1 MTTFLALL
9 FIAIAVLIVLV
20 VLVQRGR
27 GGGLAGAF
35 GSGGGSSSAFGTKTG
50 DVFTTA
56 TVVLFVVF
64 MLMAIW
70 LNFRFQNYKETAAFG
85 QKVTEPADVNTAATK
100 TAADGMMTPPP
111 SAPATPVGPITPTG
125 ITAPTTQP
133 K

>member
-9 FIAIAVLIVLV
+9 FISIAVLIVLV

-56 TVVLFVVF
+56 TVILFVVF
-64 MLMAIW
+64 MLLAIW
-70 LNFRFQNYKETAAFG
+70 LNYRFQNYKETAAFG
-85 QKVTEPADVNTAATK
+85 QKTAEPVPADVSTTK
-100 TAADGMMTPPP
+100 PADDGLMIPPP
-111 SAPATPVGPITPTG
+111 TSTTLPTTPIAPTG